1 MPDFR
6 RELTLLPVDRV
17 AMRRELI
24 SVFLKEDPGNG
35 NGNAASRYRYDAE
48 SYGEYSIFLKRPTR
62 LNKGFDFTVNIE
74 GMYFRKTRKYSN
86 PSHQDIFDAL
96 AGCKEN
102 YSDEYHKVSLAIRD
116 IYLCNA
122 CNIENINAWFYDYN
136 GQPHPIQVVLLAIK
150 WLFMEQDC
158 AYWNYSGR
166 AMLFTELTR
175 RGLA

>member
-24 SVFLKEDPGNG
+24 SVFLKEEPGNG

-74 GMYFRKTRKYSN
+74 GMYFRKTR
-86 PSHQDIFDAL
+86 
-96 AGCKEN
+96 
-102 YSDEYHKVSLAIRD
+102 
-116 IYLCNA
+116 
-122 CNIENINAWFYDYN
+122 
-136 GQPHPIQVVLLAIK
+136 
-150 WLFMEQDC
+150 
-158 AYWNYSGR
+158 
-166 AMLFTELTR
+166 
-175 RGLA
+175 